1 MAVQI
6 TGRQIANAAV
16 DVNKLDLSTGTFD
29 FTSAVLQVAA
39 PSSGSDAAT
48 KTYVDSI
55 AQGLHWKDSVRVATT
70 GNITLS
76 GTQTIDG
83 IAVVA
88 DDRVLVKNQT
98 DQTENG
104 IYLCKAGSWERS
116 ADMDAGS
123 EFSGAAVFV
132 QEGTANA
139 DTGYVCSNDGNVTIG
154 TDNILFVQFT
164 GAGQLDGGNGIDITG
179 STVSV
184 DLDSASGLAV
194 SASGLKIDAL
204 GVTNAMLA
212 GSIANAKLANS
223 TISGVSLGSNLNSLS
238 AGNGISMTSF
248 NGSAAVSDLTIDLDT
263 NSGLIVNPDG
273 LSIDLDGASL
283 ALGAGGLSIAADGVT
298 ATEIADGAIDASAKI
313 ADSVVT
319 NAKLA
324 NSSVSFGGVSLSL
337 GGSDATPAFDLTD
350 ATNYPTSSLV
360 GTITNAQLAGS
371 IAGSKLLDNAITT
384 AKIAD
389 DSVTTQK
396 LDIVGIFSAFDADGS
411 TSAFSLQGGVD
422 LDLAESFVVTVNGLV
437 VEYKA
442 TPDGKDNYKIDN
454 GGVGDVGRVVFGANL
469 DNGDRVCVRGLVN
482 NPA

>member
-6 TGRQIANAAV
+6 TGRQIADAAV

-98 DQTENG
+98 SATENG
-104 IYLCKAGSWERS
+104 IYLCKSGAWERS
-116 ADMDAGS
+116 ADMDQGD

-139 DTGYVCSNDGNVTIG
+139 DTGYVCSNDGSVTIG
-154 TDNILFVQFT
+154 TDNITFVQFT
-164 GAGQLDGGNGIDITG
+164 GAGQLDGGDGIDITG

-184 DLDSASGLAV
+184 ELDASSGLAV
-194 SASGLKIDAL
+194 SASGLKIDAA

-212 GSIANAKLANS
+212 GSIENAKLANS
-223 TISGVSLGSNLNSLS
+223 TISGVALGSNLNSLS
-238 AGNGISMTSF
+238 GGNGISMTSF

-263 NSGLIVNPDG
+263 DSGLEVSADG
-273 LSIDLDGASL
+273 LKIGLDGGSL
-283 ALGAGGLSIAADGVT
+283 ALGAGGLSIAEDGVT

-371 IAGSKLLDNAITT
+371 IAGSKLLDNAITN
-384 AKIAD
+384 AKISDA
-389 DSVTTQK
+389 SVTTEK
-396 LDIVGIFSAFDADGS
+396 LDIVGVFNAFDADGS
-411 TSAFSLQGGVD
+411 TSIFTFQGPLD
-422 LDLAESFVVTVNGLV
+422 LDLAESFVVTVNGLA
-437 VEYKA
+437 VEFKA
-442 TPDGKDNYKIDN
+442 TPDGKDNYNFDN
-454 GGVGDVGRVVFGANL
+454 AGVGDTGRLVFGANL
-469 DNGDRVCVRGLVN
+469 DNGDRVCVRALVN
-482 NPA
+482 DPA